1 MHDYTCFLLH
11 MLTHIQMDRKFQLEG
26 HLSISRLSALI
37 SQEMFPGDS
46 FEIFQT
52 QNIIFVPMFLAVFQ
66 TRSLHM

>member
-1 MHDYTCFLLH
+1 MITPVFLLH

-46 FEIFQT
+46 FEIFQN
-52 QNIIFVPMFLAVFQ
+52 QNIIFVPNPIHVMLCF
-66 TRSLHM
+66 